1 MWSLCLTKSHFVP
14 GDVCCVWQVRCT
26 VCDQVEELETKV
38 KKAIE
43 EMTRLE
49 QQLSGVD
56 REKKMLV
63 DEAARLEQQ
72 LTQTSKDKQK
82 VIIGR

>member
-1 MWSLCLTKSHFVP
+1 
-14 GDVCCVWQVRCT
+14 
-26 VCDQVEELETKV
+26 VEELETKV

-56 REKKMLV
+56 RDKKQLV
-63 DEAARLEQQ
+63 DDAAKLEQQ
-72 LTQTSKDKQK
+72 LSQTNKEKQK
-82 VIIGR
+82 VLLTQLVYTSFHTVV

>member
-1 MWSLCLTKSHFVP
+1 MWHAGEEVTCI
-14 GDVCCVWQVRCT
+14 GQVRCAS
-26 VCDQVEELETKV
+26 VCQVEELETKV

-56 REKKMLV
+56 RDKKQLV
-63 DEAARLEQQ
+63 DDAAKLEQQ
-72 LTQTSKDKQK
+72 LSQTSKEKQK
-82 VIIGR
+82 V

>member
-1 MWSLCLTKSHFVP
+1 M
-14 GDVCCVWQVRCT
+14 
-26 VCDQVEELETKV
+26 EELETKV

-56 REKKMLV
+56 REKKQIA

-72 LTQTSKDKQK
+72 ISQTSKEKQK
-82 VIIGR
+82 VFYWLLTVVLFFETGIEITQMYVI

>member
-1 MWSLCLTKSHFVP
+1 M
-14 GDVCCVWQVRCT
+14 
-26 VCDQVEELETKV
+26 

-56 REKKMLV
+56 REKKMLF

-82 VIIGR
+82 VIIGRYIYTGKNRD

>member
-1 MWSLCLTKSHFVP
+1 MAAIYCVTVM
-14 GDVCCVWQVRCT
+14 CCVL
-26 VCDQVEELETKV
+26 QVEELETKV

-56 REKKMLV
+56 REKKELV
-63 DEAARLEQQ
+63 DEAAKLEQQ
-72 LTQTSKDKQK
+72 LSQTSKEKQK
-82 VIIGR
+82 VL

>member
-1 MWSLCLTKSHFVP
+1 MF
-14 GDVCCVWQVRCT
+14 
-26 VCDQVEELETKV
+26 QVEELETKV

-56 REKKMLV
+56 REKKHFI

-72 LTQTSKDKQK
+72 LSQASKEKQK
-82 VIIGR
+82 VLCR